1 MDQDEYET
9 GYKKPPKNGQF
20 QKGTSGN
27 PTGRPKGSKNMATI
41 IEEELNRELL
51 VTENG
56 EQLSISAKQFFIRM
70 LVAKA
75 VKGDLKAIDCL
86 MKIIESGNKIYFF

>member
-9 GYKKPPKNGQF
+9 GYKRPPKNGQF

-51 VTENG
+51 VIENG
-56 EQLSISAKQFFIRM
+56 EQLSISAKQFLFRG

-75 VKGDLKAIDCL
+75 VKGDLKAIDCI
-86 MKIIESGNKIYFF
+86 MKIVESGDKIYMF

>member
-1 MDQDEYET
+1 MNQYET

-86 MKIIESGNKIYFF
+86 MKIIESGDKIYFF